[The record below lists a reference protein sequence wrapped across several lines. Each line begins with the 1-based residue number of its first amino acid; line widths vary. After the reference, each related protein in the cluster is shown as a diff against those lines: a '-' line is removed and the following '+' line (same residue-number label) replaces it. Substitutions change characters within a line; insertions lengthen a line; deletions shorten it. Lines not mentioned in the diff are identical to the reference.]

1 MQFLT
6 LALDCYFAA
15 VLGIAGLAK
24 MDDPAPFAAT
34 LRRQRLL
41 PAWSVGTIR
50 CLFPWFEIAL
60 AAALL
65 SGITA
70 IRVATFTVLIFAG
83 FLIVQILL
91 LATRQGGDC
100 GCYGAASTH
109 RVEAA
114 SVATASLLLF
124 LAALHLW
131 LVIVA
136 PTIAWQSRLTAVV
149 LCVVAGSLLG
159 WRTWQR
165 RSARCLQLPAQI
177 RPRRDR
183 RPTGG
188 EALREQTAAS
198 EHAEERVQR
207 NPA

>member
-1 MQFLT
+1 
-6 LALDCYFAA
+6 
-15 VLGIAGLAK
+15 
-24 MDDPAPFAAT
+24 MDDPASFAAI

-41 PAWSVGTIR
+41 PAWSVGTIS

-60 AAALL
+60 TGALL

-83 FLIVQILL
+83 FLIVLIL

-100 GCYGAASTH
+100 GCYGATSTH
-109 RVEAA
+109 HVEAA

-136 PTIAWQSRLTAVV
+136 PTIAWQWRLTAVV

-165 RSARCLQLPAQI
+165 RSARCLPLPAQI
-177 RPRRDR
+177 RPRMDR
-183 RPTGG
+183 RLTGG
-188 EALREQTAAS
+188 EERWGQTAAS
-198 EHAEERVQR
+198 EHAEKSAQR
-207 NPA
+207 KSA